1 MQNNY
6 DANIIKIWV
15 DNVSIQEHIKNN
27 SLIDAL
33 DKKKEIKISH
43 LIEMKLGVTSQ
54 LLIDEEEKK
63 S

>member
-1 MQNNY
+1 LQNNY

-27 SLIDAL
+27 SLIDSI

-54 LLIDEEEKK
+54 LLIDEEEEKP
-63 S
+63 